1 MGREVIIMAKSNS
14 SHEPIVIANAAAATT
29 AVVFV
34 VCRLAFVLAPELS
47 LAISKTWFH
56 GIDISLIAARR
67 VGDGFILGL
76 VSTAIAGWL
85 IGWVFAKFQNYF
97 A

>member
-1 MGREVIIMAKSNS
+1 MAKNNL
-14 SHEPIVIANAAAATT
+14 SHDPIVIANAAAATV

-34 VCRLAFVLAPELS
+34 VCRLAFLLAPELS

-67 VGDGFILGL
+67 MANDGFIFGL
-76 VSTAIAGWL
+76 ITSTIGGWL
-85 IGWVFAKFQNYF
+85 AGFVFAKFQNYF
-97 A
+97 SK